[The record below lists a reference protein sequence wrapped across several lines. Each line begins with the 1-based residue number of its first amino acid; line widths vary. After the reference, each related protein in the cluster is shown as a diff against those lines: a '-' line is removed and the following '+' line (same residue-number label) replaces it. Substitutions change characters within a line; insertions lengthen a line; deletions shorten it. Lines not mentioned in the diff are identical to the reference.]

1 MAVSLTGDGVFLI
14 ASVWAAFKLWDA
26 PAALSVLGIVTV
38 VPTVLCLLAGGVVS
52 DRFDRRLV
60 MACSDIARAAAVG
73 LVAALDLTGNLNF
86 VGLAVLVAV
95 YSLAGAFFTP
105 AFEAT
110 VPTLVQGGD
119 LAAANSLDQFVRPL
133 ALRLAGPALGGLL
146 VATTGTGAAFA
157 VDAAT
162 FAASTAAVLA
172 IRPPALPAAA
182 GTSFA
187 GAVREGFRFVRG
199 NAWLWA
205 TLASAAVAYLVFLGP
220 TEVLLPFVVKN
231 ELDGSAADLGLVLA
245 SGGVGAI
252 AAAVLMGQR
261 GQPKREVT
269 VMYACW
275 TAATLMVAGYGLA
288 RSTVQLALTC
298 LAFNALEAAG
308 TIVWATI
315 KQKHVPGRLLGRV
328 SSLDWLISVGLLP
341 VSYALTAP
349 VAALVGVRGTLVGAA
364 IIGAAVTG
372 GALFIPGVRDI
383 EAQRTR
389 AESAEM
395 AASRRQPVPS

>member
-1 MAVSLTGDGVFLI
+1 
-14 ASVWAAFKLWDA
+14 
-26 PAALSVLGIVTV
+26 
-38 VPTVLCLLAGGVVS
+38 
-52 DRFDRRLV
+52 
-60 MACSDIARAAAVG
+60 
-73 LVAALDLTGNLNF
+73 
-86 VGLAVLVAV
+86 
-95 YSLAGAFFTP
+95 
-105 AFEAT
+105 
-110 VPTLVQGGD
+110 VQGGD

-133 ALRLAGPALGGLL
+133 AFRLAGPALGGLL
-146 VATTGTGAAFA
+146 VATTGVGAAFA

-172 IRPPALPAAA
+172 IRPPKLPAAA

-187 GAVREGFRFVRG
+187 GAVREGFRFVKG

-205 TLASAAVAYLVFLGP
+205 TLASAALAYLVFLGP

-261 GQPKREVT
+261 GQPKREMT

-288 RSTVQLALTC
+288 HSTLQLAIAC

-308 TIVWATI
+308 TIIWATI

-349 VAALVGVRGTLVGAA
+349 MAGLFGVRGTLVGAA
-364 IIGAAVTG
+364 IVGAAVTG

-383 EAQRTR
+383 EDARLR

-395 AASRRQPVPS
+395 AATRSQPVPS